1 MHRRNYKQLII
12 KTLTMEKITP
22 EIIERAKSWLSEKYD
37 TETRKQVQDLIDNNP
52 NELLES
58 FYKTLEFGTGG
69 LRGIMGVGTNR
80 MNTYTVAMATQ
91 GFANYIK
98 MMFPKIEQPKVAIAH
113 DCRNNS
119 KEFAKTTADVMSAN
133 GIKVYLFNALRPTPE
148 LSFAIRELECQAGV
162 VVTASH
168 NPKEY
173 NGYKAYWN
181 DGGQL
186 VSPHDKNVIGEV
198 EKITDISMVKFTPN
212 ESLIEYLDERF
223 DEIYIDKILGLSLSP
238 ELIKKHKDLKFVYT
252 PIHGTG
258 GQIIPRLFKKAG
270 FNNIDCVEEQMIVDG
285 NFPTV
290 VSPNPEEK
298 AALTMA
304 IEKAKKVNA
313 DVVLATDPDAD
324 RVGIAVKDNNGE
336 FVLLNGNQTAALLTY
351 YILGHWN
358 ELSKFSGKEYIVKTI
373 VTTELLIDIANK
385 YNVKSF
391 DVLTGFKFI
400 ADTILNNPEM
410 TFVCGGEESYG
421 FLIGDFVRDKDAN
434 SACFMIAEIAAWAAE
449 QNKSLYQILKEIY
462 KEFGFYKEGLISL
475 TKKGI
480 SGTEEIKNM
489 MRKFR
494 EEPPTEILGSRIVEI
509 KDYKIGISKDIISGK
524 ETEIKLPKSDVLQFF
539 TEDGTKISVRP
550 SGTEPKIKFY
560 FGIKAELNDIA
571 DFDTVNDKLNN
582 RLNELGK
589 LFSE

>member
-1 MHRRNYKQLII
+1 
-12 KTLTMEKITP
+12 MENKLS
-22 EIIERAKSWLSEKYD
+22 EIIERAKVWLSDKYD
-37 TETRKQVQDLIDNNP
+37 PETRRQVQDLIDNNH
-52 NELLES
+52 NELTES
-58 FYKTLEFGTGG
+58 FYKNLEFGTGG

-98 MMFPKIEQPKVAIAH
+98 KMLPDVALPKIAIAY

-119 KEFAKTTADVMSAN
+119 KEFAKTTAEVMSAN
-133 GIKVYLFNALRPTPE
+133 GIKVYIFNGLRPTPE
-148 LSFAIRELECQAGV
+148 LSFAIRELNCQAGIV
-162 VVTASH
+162 ITASH

-173 NGYKAYWN
+173 NGYKAYWE

-186 VSPHDKNVIGEV
+186 VSPHDKNVIAEV
-198 EKITDISMVKFTPN
+198 EKITDISMVNFKAQN
-212 ESLIEYLDERF
+212 DLIEYLDEKF
-223 DEIYIDKILGLSLSP
+223 DNIYINKILELSLSP
-238 ELIKKHKDLKFVYT
+238 DLIKKHKDLKFVYT

-258 GQIIPRLFKKAG
+258 GQIIPQLFKKAG
-270 FNNIDCVEEQMIVDG
+270 FENIECVEEQMVVDG

-324 RVGIAVKDNNGE
+324 RVGIAVRDEKGE

-351 YILGHWN
+351 YLLNRWN
-358 ELSKFSGKEYIVKTI
+358 ESGKLSGKEYIVKTI
-373 VTTELLIDIANK
+373 VTTELLFDIADK
-385 YNVKSF
+385 YKVKIF

-400 ADTILNNPEM
+400 ADTILHNPEM
-410 TFVCGGEESYG
+410 TFIGGGEESYG

-434 SACFMIAEIAAWAAE
+434 SACFMIAEITAWAAE
-449 QNKSLYQILKEIY
+449 QDKSLYQILKEIY

-480 SGTEEIKNM
+480 SGSEEIKNM
-489 MRKFR
+489 MFEFR
-494 EEPPTEILGSRIVEI
+494 NTPPQSILNSKVVEI
-509 KDYKIGISKDIISGK
+509 KDYKSSICKNIITGE
-524 ETEIKLPKSDVLQFF
+524 ETTIDLPKSDVLQFF
-539 TEDGTKISVRP
+539 TEDGTKVSVRP

-560 FGIKAELNDIA
+560 FGIKAELNDIKE
-571 DFDTVNDKLNN
+571 FEQVNNKLND
-582 RLNELGK
+582 RINELSK

>member
-1 MHRRNYKQLII
+1 
-12 KTLTMEKITP
+12 MEKITP

-98 MMFPKIEQPKVAIAH
+98 MMFPNIEQPKVAIAH

-173 NGYKAYWN
+173 NGYKAYWE

-238 ELIKKHKDLKFVYT
+238 ELIKKHKDLRFVYT

-313 DVVLATDPDAD
+313 DVVLTTDPDAD
-324 RVGIAVKDNNGE
+324 RVGIAVRDNNGE

-351 YILGHWN
+351 YILGRWN

-434 SACFMIAEIAAWAAE
+434 SACFMIAEIAAWAVE

>member
-1 MHRRNYKQLII
+1 MKSIS
-12 KTLTMEKITP
+12 P
-22 EIIERAKSWLSEKYD
+22 EIIERAKVWLSDKYD
-37 TETRKQVQDLIDNNP
+37 SETRKQVQELIDNNP
-52 NELLES
+52 EELLES
-58 FYKTLEFGTGG
+58 FYKNLEFGTGG
-69 LRGIMGVGTNR
+69 LRGIMGIGTNR

-98 MMFPKIEQPKVAIAH
+98 LMFPNIEQPQIAIAY

-119 KEFAKTTADVMSAN
+119 PEFAKTAAEVMSAN
-133 GIKVYLFNALRPTPE
+133 GIKVFIFNSLRPTPE
-148 LSFAIRELECQAGV
+148 LSFAIRELKCQAGIV
-162 VVTASH
+162 ITASH

-173 NGYKAYWN
+173 NGYKAYWE

-198 EKITDISMVKFTPN
+198 EKITDFSMVNFN
-212 ESLIEYLDERF
+212 ANNDLIEYLDEKF
-223 DEIYIDKILGLSLSP
+223 DEIYINKILDLSLSP
-238 ELIKKHKDLKFVYT
+238 ESIEKQQDLVFVYT

-258 GQIIPRLFKKAG
+258 GQIIPKLFSKAG
-270 FNNIDCVEEQMIVDG
+270 FKNVHCVEEQMIVDG

-298 AALTMA
+298 AALTLA

-324 RVGIAVKDNNGE
+324 RVGIAVKDENGE

-351 YILGHWN
+351 YLLTRWN
-358 ELSKFSGKEYIVKTI
+358 ELGKLSGKEYIVKTI
-373 VTTELLIDIANK
+373 VTTELLFDMANK
-385 YNVKSF
+385 YNVEKF

-400 ADTILNNPEM
+400 ADKILNNPEM
-410 TFVCGGEESYG
+410 TFIGGGEESYG

-449 QNKSLYQILKEIY
+449 QNKTLYQILKEIY
-462 KEFGFYKEGLISL
+462 KEFGFYKEGLLSL

-480 SGTEEIKNM
+480 SGSEEIKNM
-489 MRKFR
+489 MFR
-494 EEPPTEILGSRIVEI
+494 FRNDTPKEILGSKIIEI
-509 KDYKIGISKDIISGK
+509 KDYKTSICKNVISGT
-524 ETEIKLPKSDVLQFF
+524 ETVIDLPKSDVLQFF
-539 TEDGTKISVRP
+539 TEDGTKISIRP

-560 FGIKAELNDIA
+560 FGIKAKLNDIA
-571 DFDTVNDKLNN
+571 DFEVVDSELNN
-582 RLNELGK
+582 KINSLIK
-589 LFSE
+589 FFSEE

>member
-1 MHRRNYKQLII
+1 
-12 KTLTMEKITP
+12 MEKISK
-22 EIIERAKSWLSEKYD
+22 EIIEKAKVWLSDKYD
-37 TETRKQVQDLIDNNP
+37 TDTRRQVQELIDNNP

-58 FYKTLEFGTGG
+58 FYKNLEFGTGG

-91 GFANYIK
+91 GFANYIRK
-98 MMFPKIEQPKVAIAH
+98 MYPNVEQPKIAIAY

-119 KEFAKTTADVMSAN
+119 KEFARTTAEVMSAN
-133 GIKVYLFNALRPTPE
+133 GFKVFLFDALRPTPE
-148 LSFAIRELECQAGV
+148 LSFAIRELQCQAGV

-173 NGYKAYWN
+173 NGYKAYWE

-186 VSPHDKNVIGEV
+186 VSPHDKNVIAEV
-198 EKITDISMVKFTPN
+198 EKITDPSMVNFNAN
-212 ESLIEYLDERF
+212 ESLIEYLDEKF
-223 DEIYIDKILGLSLSP
+223 DEIYLNKILGLSLSP
-238 ELIKKHKDLKFVYT
+238 ELIKKQKDLRFVFT

-258 GQIIPRLFKKAG
+258 GQIVPKLFKKAG
-270 FNNIDCVEEQMIVDG
+270 FENIDCVEEQMVVDG

-324 RVGIAVKDNNGE
+324 RVGIAVKDENGE
-336 FVLLNGNQTAALLTY
+336 FVLLNGNQTAAILTY
-351 YILGHWN
+351 YLLRRWHELG
-358 ELSKFSGKEYIVKTI
+358 KITGKEYIVKTI
-373 VTTELLIDIANK
+373 VTTELLCDIADK
-385 YNVKSF
+385 YNVKKF

-410 TFVCGGEESYG
+410 TFIGGGEESYG

-434 SACFMIAEIAAWAAE
+434 SACFMIAEVAAWAAE
-449 QNKSLYQILKEIY
+449 QNKTLYQILKEIY

-489 MRKFR
+489 MHKFR
-494 EEPPTEILGSRIVEI
+494 NEPPTHILGSKIIEV
-509 KDYKIGISKDIISGK
+509 KDYKSSICKNILTGEEKAIN
-524 ETEIKLPKSDVLQFF
+524 LPKSDVLQFF

-560 FGIKAELNDIA
+560 FGIKAKLNDIA
-571 DFDTVNDKLNN
+571 EFNAVNDKLNS
-582 RLNELGK
+582 RINELGK

>member
-1 MHRRNYKQLII
+1 MKSIS
-12 KTLTMEKITP
+12 P
-22 EIIERAKSWLSEKYD
+22 EIIERAKVWLSDKYD
-37 TETRKQVQDLIDNNP
+37 AETRSKVQELIDNNP
-52 NELLES
+52 EELLES
-58 FYKTLEFGTGG
+58 FYKNLEFGTGG
-69 LRGIMGVGTNR
+69 LRGIMGIGTNR

-98 MMFPKIEQPKVAIAH
+98 LMLPNIEQPQIAIAY

-119 KEFAKTTADVMSAN
+119 QEFAKTAAEVMSAN
-133 GIKVYLFNALRPTPE
+133 GIKVFIFNSLRPTPE
-148 LSFAIRELECQAGV
+148 LSFAIRELKCQAGIV
-162 VVTASH
+162 ITASH

-173 NGYKAYWN
+173 NGYKAYWE

-198 EKITDISMVKFTPN
+198 EKITDFSMVNFN
-212 ESLIEYLDERF
+212 ANNDLIEYLDEKF
-223 DEIYIDKILGLSLSP
+223 DEIYINKILNLSLSP
-238 ELIKKHKDLKFVYT
+238 KSIENKQDLVFVYT

-258 GQIIPRLFKKAG
+258 GQMIPKLFSKAG
-270 FNNIDCVEEQMIVDG
+270 FKNVHCVEEQMIVDG

-298 AALTMA
+298 AALTLA

-324 RVGIAVKDNNGE
+324 RVGIAVKDENGE

-351 YILGHWN
+351 YLLTRWN
-358 ELSKFSGKEYIVKTI
+358 ELGKLTGKEYIVKTI
-373 VTTELLIDIANK
+373 VTTELLFDMANK
-385 YNVKSF
+385 YNVEKF

-400 ADTILNNPEM
+400 ADKILNNPEM
-410 TFVCGGEESYG
+410 TFIGGGEESYG

-449 QNKSLYQILKEIY
+449 QNKTLYQILKEIY
-462 KEFGFYKEGLISL
+462 KEFGFYKEGLLSL

-480 SGTEEIKNM
+480 SGSEEIKNM
-489 MRKFR
+489 MYRFR
-494 EEPPTEILGSRIVEI
+494 NDAPKEILGSKIVEI
-509 KDYKIGISKDIISGK
+509 KDYKTSICKDVVSGT
-524 ETEIKLPKSDVLQFF
+524 ETVIDLPKSDVLQFF
-539 TEDGTKISVRP
+539 TEDGTKISIRP

-560 FGIKAELNDIA
+560 FGIKAKLNDIA
-571 DFDTVNDKLNN
+571 DFEVVNSELNN
-582 RLNELGK
+582 KINALIK
-589 LFSE
+589 LFSEE